1 MRIFLTV
8 LQMCFV
14 LSLSGQTLSDSQF
27 DTLNDL
33 IRKGSADGTV
43 VHKIDSLF
51 KNNENT
57 ELDKARLYYLKA
69 IYYADIENSH
79 EAIILFKK
87 SLNYFIKEGDL
98 TFEARIRL
106 GLSRIYADDN
116 LFVESSTELFKARKN
131 AIEVDD
137 KVLTAKIIESLAH
150 LYYKKGDLTHALIEL
165 EKVIPYYVEFDDS
178 VKLSRVCNN
187 LAVLYKNEG
196 SYQKA
201 IAYNVRSLEY
211 GISYSNKW
219 EISQSYNNIGTN
231 YLNMFLETDSL
242 YYADI
247 AIWYY
252 NKSAKLKKLY
262 PHKWNNAL
270 ANLEEVYNAM
280 GEGDLAV
287 KYDKELIKH
296 TYNSPKYMK
305 VIYEKS
311 LKYAIQ
317 NKQTKKAL
325 MYYSKL
331 DSVENILKE
340 KISYDF
346 EQMLN
351 TQDQL
356 FKSERE
362 KEKIK
367 QEEEE
372 KRLEAEREFERI
384 ILTLTA
390 VTVMVIIL
398 FLLFLLYYKNIQHK
412 NEQERTQLKNTILRN
427 QMNPHFIFNVL
438 TAIQNT
444 LFDNDPLTTSS
455 YISRFSKLIRQNFDL
470 THKEKISLSEDLS
483 ALTNYI
489 ETQRIRFGHKFNYRI
504 SVEEQVDLEHSE
516 IPPMML
522 QPLCENAIEH
532 GLRKIKKDGFLEVKV
547 TKKEEKLN
555 FEVIDNGIGLQ
566 GVSDDKK
573 EHSLSV
579 LKARLAIMGNGDEHT
594 LSINNRDDSTG
605 AVVSFSLTL
614 N

>member
-1 MRIFLTV
+1 MKIFLTV
-8 LQMCFV
+8 LHLFFV
-14 LSLSGQTLSDSQF
+14 LSLSAQTLSDSQF
-27 DTLNDL
+27 EALNDS
-33 IRKGSADGTV
+33 IRKGVANEDIIR
-43 VHKIDSLF
+43 KIDSLF
-51 KNNENT
+51 QIKENT
-57 ELDKARLYYLKA
+57 EQDQARLHYLKG
-69 IYYADIENSH
+69 IYNMGFDKNE
-79 EAIILFKK
+79 EVLFHLKK
-87 SLNYFIKEGDL
+87 ALTYFIDAGDL

-106 GLSRIYADDN
+106 TLSRIYADDN
-116 LFVESSTELFKARKN
+116 LFVESSKELFKAKNN
-131 AIEVDD
+131 AI
-137 KVLTAKIIESLAH
+137 KVNDNELTAKIIESLAH
-150 LYYKKGDLTHALIEL
+150 LYYKNGDVDQSLIEL

-178 VKLSRVCNN
+178 VKLSRLFNN
-187 LAVLYKNEG
+187 LAVLYKNQG

-201 IAYNVRSLEY
+201 IAHNIRSMEY
-211 GISYSNKW
+211 GVSYNNKW
-219 EISQSYNNIGTN
+219 EVSQSYNNIGTN
-231 YLNMFLETDSL
+231 YLNLFLETDSL

-252 NKSAKLKKLY
+252 NKSANLKKLY

-270 ANLEEVYNAM
+270 TNLEEVYNAM
-280 GEGDLAV
+280 GEGDLAE
-287 KYDKELIKH
+287 KYDKELLKH
-296 TYNSPKYMK
+296 TYNDPKYMK
-305 VIYEKS
+305 VIYGKS
-311 LKYAIQ
+311 LKYAIKS
-317 NKQTKKAL
+317 KQTQKAL
-325 MYYSKL
+325 MYYAKL
-331 DSVENILKE
+331 DSVEEILKE

-346 EQMLN
+346 QQMLS
-351 TQDQL
+351 TQDL
-356 FKSERE
+356 LYETERE
-362 KEKIK
+362 KERIK
-367 QEEEE
+367 LEEEE
-372 KRLEAEREFERI
+372 KRLASERESERV
-384 ILTLTA
+384 ILTLTGI
-390 VTVMVIIL
+390 TVIVVIL
-398 FLLFLLYYKNIQHK
+398 FLLFLLYYKNSKHK
-412 NEQERTQLKNTILRN
+412 NEQERTHLKNTILRN

-470 THKEKISLSEDLS
+470 THKEKVSLSEDLS

-547 TKKEEKLN
+547 TKNEEKLN

-566 GVSDDKK
+566 GVSEDKK

-579 LKARLAIMGNGDEHT
+579 LKARLAIMGHGDEHT